1 MILNG
6 TLEKFPELRIGVVEL
21 TAGWVPSFLLH
32 LDGASD
38 FHAQRH
44 GGPYRELADR
54 PSEYFLRQ
62 VRVAALPY
70 EMPSRLVGS
79 VGEHTFMVGSD
90 WPHAEGV
97 AEPLVAAERAAHGLA
112 GSARSALLGD
122 NAAWLLGL

>member
-1 MILNG
+1 
-6 TLEKFPELRIGVVEL
+6 
-21 TAGWVPSFLLH
+21 
-32 LDGASD
+32 
-38 FHAQRH
+38 
-44 GGPYRELADR
+44 
-54 PSEYFLRQ
+54 
-62 VRVAALPY
+62 
-70 EMPSRLVGS
+70 VGS